1 MKIIIL
7 GAGQVGSSIAA
18 HLSRE
23 NNDVTV
29 VDTNMEK
36 LNEMQNQ
43 LDIRTVH
50 GYASHPSVLIRAGAN
65 DADMV
70 VALTNSDE
78 VNMVACQVCYS
89 LFHTPTKIARIRE
102 AEYATHPE
110 MFEHEHVPID
120 FHISPEQ
127 MVTRHIYGMIE
138 YAGAK
143 QVMDFAGGKAQL
155 VTIEVKAKGP
165 LDGQQLREF
174 HHVLP
179 ENVGARV
186 AAIFRDD
193 KSVFPEGETVLK
205 AGDLVFVLAAKKHI
219 KKIMESWYQG
229 EKPAHKIIIAG
240 GGNIGFNLARALERD
255 HSVKII
261 EYNKERS
268 RFIAEELNKALV
280 IRGDCTS
287 EEILQEENIN
297 QADIFC
303 ALTNDDQANLLAALL
318 AKKLG
323 AKKVMTL
330 INRQSYAQLI
340 DKETIDIAVSPQHI
354 TMGGILAH
362 VRGDYT
368 ARVHSLRQGAA
379 EAIEVEVKGD
389 PASSKVVGKL
399 VQNINLPLGCTIG
412 GIVRNNKVI
421 MAHRNLVIEHL
432 DHLIMFVTDKRNIN
446 DLKRL
451 FEVDASFL

>member
-1 MKIIIL
+1 MKNFRIYLFVFITSVTL
-7 GAGQVGSSIAA
+7 FSCEFLQLLQPTTTTTKEDATTR
-18 HLSRE
+18 LRK
-23 NNDVTV
+23 DVTQHSKQYV
-29 VDTNMEK
+29 
-36 LNEMQNQ
+36 
-43 LDIRTVH
+43 
-50 GYASHPSVLIRAGAN
+50 G
-65 DADMV
+65 
-70 VALTNSDE
+70 
-78 VNMVACQVCYS
+78 
-89 LFHTPTKIARIRE
+89 
-102 AEYATHPE
+102 
-110 MFEHEHVPID
+110 
-120 FHISPEQ
+120 
-127 MVTRHIYGMIE
+127 TRYK
-138 YAGAK
+138 YAG
-143 QVMDFAGGKAQL
+143 KAPKTGFDCSGFTSYVYSQFDVDL
-155 VTIEVKAKGP
+155 SSSSSTQATQGSKVSIEDV
-165 LDGQQLREF
+165 
-174 HHVLP
+174 
-179 ENVGARV
+179 
-186 AAIFRDD
+186 
-193 KSVFPEGETVLK
+193 K

-219 KKIMESWYQG
+219 KKMMEQWYKG
-229 EKPAHKIIIAG
+229 EKPANKIIIAG
-240 GGNIGFNLARALERD
+240 GGNIGFNLAKALERD

-261 EYNKERS
+261 EYNKDRS
-268 RFIAEELNKALV
+268 RFIAEELTKALV

-287 EEILQEENIN
+287 EEILHEENIN
-297 QADIFC
+297 HADIFC

-330 INRQSYAQLI
+330 INKQSYAQLI
-340 DKETIDIAVSPQHI
+340 EKDTIDIAVSPQHI

-389 PASSKVVGKL
+389 VNSSKVVGKL

-432 DHLIMFVTDKRNIN
+432 DHIIMFVTDKRNIN